1 MYHKERIYNSNRIRN
16 LNSNRGEGL
25 YLDKN
30 ERTKPYDEIIL
41 EDLRKNLCQ
50 NLTLYPDIDYYYNI
64 FSKWLGISE
73 EKICFT
79 EGVSGG
85 IRLLIDS
92 YLNENDRIFFDK
104 NTYKMYEIYSNL
116 YNLKI
121 THEFIDNLKMIFLQN
136 VMMPYGYVLDKDKL
150 EKTCEKYKDI
160 PVILDDV
167 YFGFNV
173 DDYIDL
179 IDKYDNLFIMRSFS
193 KAFGLASIRL
203 GYVMSNAKNIGYISK
218 NRNGY
223 ETNLISLQI
232 AKYFI
237 DNSHLVHDYI
247 NEVKI
252 SMKYFVENLKKLEID
267 FSGGSSG
274 NFIFLKI
281 NPKICD
287 IFEDFGIFCRK
298 YENGVRV
305 TIGTEEQM
313 KRIVKILKNIEK
325 EKYEF

>member
-1 MYHKERIYNSNRIRN
+1 MYHKEKILNVDRKRATNINRID
-16 LNSNRGEGL
+16 GL

-30 ERTKPYDEIIL
+30 ERTHPYDENIIQ
-41 EDLRKNLCQ
+41 DLRKNLCQ
-50 NLTLYPDIDYYYNI
+50 NLTLYPDIDYYYDI

-73 EKICFT
+73 ENICFT

-92 YLNENDRIFFDK
+92 YLNENDLIFFDD

-121 THEFIDNLKMIFLQN
+121 THKIHENVKMIFLQN

-173 DDYIDL
+173 IDYIDL
-179 IDKYDNLFIMRSFS
+179 IDKYDNFFIMRSFS

-203 GYVMSNAKNIGYISK
+203 GYVMSNKKNINYIFK

-237 DNSHLVHDYI
+237 DNEHIVRDYI
-247 NEVKI
+247 NEVKK
-252 SMKYFVENLKKLEID
+252 SMKYFIENLKNLKIEYL
-267 FSGGSSG
+267 GGSSG

-287 IFEDFGIFCRK
+287 ILEDFGIFCRK

-305 TIGTEEQM
+305 TIGTMEQM
-313 KRIVKILKNIEK
+313 ERLIEILKNIKK
-325 EKYEF
+325 ERYEF